1 MSACDQFLPN
11 LCAWLDG
18 ELDEEESAAME
29 AHVAQCA
36 SCRALAAQYRRL
48 DAAMAAVEPP
58 AGLHEHI
65 MRGISAHHSP
75 KAKRRFAFGSATA
88 VAAAAAALLL
98 AVGSGLITL
107 PQWGASQAADSAA
120 PMAAA
125 DVNLAAKSADTSGG
139 DTELESEL
147 TDSFTFA
154 ADSAAPSEGDASGDH
169 VNLSSAPLKTAPS
182 DALDEAP
189 AEKSAEAAEPPASEP
204 ADTVSPP
211 SLAADSANTRGDT
224 GHVSYVSGGDLTPAD
239 SPENA
244 IDSSS
249 LIITSAEQAELLFA
263 AGDGFFVWTI
273 HGYTPETLPEEM
285 QQLLTFIR
293 VGTYNLYIATM
304 DEAELESWFYDFY
317 DLLGGELTY
326 GDASSIVLST
336 K

>member
-11 LCAWLDG
+11 LCAWLDE

-107 PQWGASQAADSAA
+107 PQWGASQAADSAT

-125 DVNLAAKSADTSGG
+125 DVNLAANSAATSGA
-139 DTELESEL
+139 DAELKSEL
-147 TDSFTFA
+147 TDSFTLA
-154 ADSAAPSEGDASGDH
+154 ANGAAPSESDAPTDRAET
-169 VNLSSAPLKTAPS
+169 SSAPLKAAPS

-189 AEKSAEAAEPPASEP
+189 AEESAEAAEPPASEP

-224 GHVSYVSGGDLTPAD
+224 GHGSYVSGGDLTPAD
-239 SPENA
+239 GLENA

-293 VGTYNLYIATM
+293 VGTYDLYIATM
-304 DEAELESWFYDFY
+304 DEAELESLFYDFY